1 MGEKEVKAMKIIK
14 IVDKIKKRTR
24 NMRYTK
30 ELSYEN
36 LKKLIRNNSDIIIVD
51 VRSPQEFAENR
62 INSSINIPVY
72 DIEHNAVSYLRNR
85 NSIIIVYCQSGV
97 RSKKACTILEKLG
110 YTNVYNLTGGLN
122 NI

>member
-1 MGEKEVKAMKIIK
+1 MKIRK
-14 IVDKIKKRTR
+14 IVNKIKRKTR

-30 ELSYEN
+30 EISYEN
-36 LKKLIRNNSDIIIVD
+36 LKKVIRNNSDTIIVD

-62 INSSINIPVY
+62 INSSINIPLY
-72 DIEHNAVSYLRNR
+72 DIERKVASYLINK
-85 NSIIIVYCQSGV
+85 NATIIVYCQSGV